1 MNMCVVPVKLRHGD
15 YGETMKTY
23 ALLDSYSQG
32 TFILG
37 RFLKR
42 YGIK

>member
-23 ALLDSYSQG
+23 ALLIAIARVPS
-32 TFILG
+32 F
-37 RFLKR
+37 
-42 YGIK
+42 